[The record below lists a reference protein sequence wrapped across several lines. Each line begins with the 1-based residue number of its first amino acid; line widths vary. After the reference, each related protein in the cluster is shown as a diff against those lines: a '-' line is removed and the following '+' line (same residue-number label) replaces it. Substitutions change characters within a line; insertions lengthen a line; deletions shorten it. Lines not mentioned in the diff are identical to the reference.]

1 VDQRRH
7 NARAALLVATVA
19 LSLRVAWI
27 LAVPNAQY
35 SDSVWYDASAAHL
48 AATGEYGPG
57 RASAWFPPGY
67 PLFLAAIYTVCG
79 PSQLA
84 GKFANA
90 ILGAAACGLLV
101 LVGRGFVPDRAA
113 LVGGL
118 LAACWPNFIFHTSIL
133 SSDVLA
139 TFLFVAAAYSIDRI
153 GPPRPIPWVR
163 AGLLG
168 LLVGGAVLTRPV
180 AVTLLL
186 FIALRIW
193 LSGQAAARA
202 LTVTAVIAV
211 FAALPAA
218 GWTLRNY
225 RRFGELIPISTNG
238 GYNFWQS
245 NNRYADGTDT
255 FWTRVPPGQP
265 EFETMRTANE
275 FVKNRLGYRY
285 GLAYLRGHP
294 LHLLALAPNKV
305 LRLYGTDTSGLYEAV
320 LHAPLQR
327 SASVAA
333 WFKSHY
339 VYAQALTFLYYIV
352 LVSLAATALLID
364 LPRDAASL
372 VLVVPALLMF
382 GFHLFFHVKDRFHL
396 PVVPFIALLAGVEV
410 TRLIDQLSPVF
421 LRPTSRGG
429 AAGG

>member
-1 VDQRRH
+1 MDHLRH
-7 NARAALLVATVA
+7 DARAAFLVATVA

-27 LAVPNAQY
+27 LAVPNVQY
-35 SDSVWYDASAAHL
+35 SDSVWYNASAAHL
-48 AATGEYGPG
+48 AAAGEYGPG

-67 PLFLAAIYTVCG
+67 PFFLAAVYKVCG
-79 PSQLA
+79 PSELA

-90 ILGAAACGLLV
+90 VLGTAACGLLV
-101 LVGRGFVPDRAA
+101 LVGRRFVPDRAA
-113 LVGGL
+113 LFGGL

-139 TFLFVAAAYSIDRI
+139 TFLFVAAAYGIDRI

-168 LLVGGAVLTRPV
+168 LLIGVAVLTRPV

-186 FIALRIW
+186 FLALRSW
-193 LSGQAAARA
+193 LSGRAAARA
-202 LTVTAVIAV
+202 LSVTAVITV

-255 FWTRVPPGQP
+255 FWTRVPPGEP

-285 GLAYLRGHP
+285 GLAYLRAHP

-305 LRLYGTDTSGLYEAV
+305 LRLYGTDTSGVYEAV
-320 LHAPLQR
+320 LHAPMRR
-327 SASVAA
+327 SASVAE

-339 VYAQALTFLYYIV
+339 VYAEALTFFYYIV
-352 LVSLAATALLID
+352 LVSLAATALFIELRRGAGT
-364 LPRDAASL
+364 LL
-372 VLVVPALLMF
+372 LVVPALLVF

-410 TRLIDQLSPVF
+410 ARLIDQFSPVF
-421 LRPTSRGG
+421 PRPTSHGSAVGG
-429 AAGG
+429 